1 MKPNKTTENDLSVN
15 DYIAS
20 ISTPNKREDCM
31 KLVEFFSQ
39 QSKFPAK
46 MWGNAIVGFGSYHY
60 VYESGREGD
69 APLAGLSARANAI
82 VLYLANAKEQPELL
96 AQLGKHKLGGGC
108 IYIQKYGDIN
118 TKVLDQLIKNSIS
131 YLQKLYPTKKK

>member
-1 MKPNKTTENDLSVN
+1 MKPNKTTENDLSVP
-15 DYIAS
+15 DYLAS
-20 ISTPNKREDCM
+20 ISTPSKREDCM
-31 KLVEFFSQ
+31 KLVYFFSQ

-96 AQLGKHKLGGGC
+96 SQLGKHKLGGGC
-108 IYIQKYGDIN
+108 IYIQKYSDIN
-118 TKVLDQLIKNSIS
+118 TKVLAQLIKNSIS